1 MSVIDF
7 FGEVSTFLS
16 GEAGLIFV
24 LLFFTAVIVI
34 YSVFVYFFYTFLAK
48 KNIIE
53 LNLSKY
59 NTSSHPTA
67 TKFFAIILY
76 VLEYLIL
83 LPIVS
88 FFWFT
93 VLAIIIITL
102 SSGLEI
108 DTILLIAACL
118 VASVRATSFVNENLS
133 RDIAKLIPFTLL
145 AIAITNPVFFNFN
158 SLVERFLGIPELLSN
173 IPYYLFFIIA
183 IELIMRVIDF
193 TNGFFSDDENNE
205 EG

>member
-1 MSVIDF
+1 MGVVDF
-7 FGEVSTFLS
+7 LGEVSIFLS
-16 GEAGLIFV
+16 GEAGLISI

-53 LNLSKY
+53 LDLGKY

-67 TKFFAIILY
+67 AKFFAIILY

-118 VASVRATSFVNENLS
+118 VAAVRATSFVNESLS

-145 AIAITNPVFFNFN
+145 AIAITNPVFFNFS
-158 SLVERFLGIPELLSN
+158 SLVERFLEIPELLSN

-183 IELIMRVIDF
+183 IELIMRIIDF
-193 TNGFFSDDENNE
+193 TNGLFSDDEDNE
-205 EG
+205 D